1 MNERPN
7 WKGTN
12 TATRLVH
19 LKCRGREVNMPLLK
33 ILNKACVCVCVG
45 GGGGGGREGR
55 WGGGF
60 CCSNY
65 LHYRLQTNNKKT
77 VSGPTFFS
85 V

>member
-19 LKCRGREVNMPLLK
+19 LKRRGREVNMLLLK

-45 GGGGGGREGR
+45 GGGARGAM
-55 WGGGF
+55 GGGF